1 MWEELTRRDC
11 FSRLVPT
18 QFCGSVPMPTPAE
31 AARTTDSKLREKLN
45 EKYSES
51 KRIEQLLAR
60 LKQIQEQVQVPSVN

>member
-1 MWEELTRRDC
+1 
-11 FSRLVPT
+11 
-18 QFCGSVPMPTPAE
+18 MPTPAE
-31 AARTTDSKLREKLN
+31 AVRTTDSKLREKLN